1 MRRTTV
7 FNFKTITSLG
17 RTVITLADATTDLVS
32 INADSLVKLS
42 RAGNN
47 IAGVAED
54 ATGAWR
60 ESALLQLQ
68 RDHAIKLAEF
78 DLPSN

>member
-1 MRRTTV
+1 MSIINIKSLTTLNELMSTG
-7 FNFKTITSLG
+7 FEGLTE
-17 RTVITLADATTDLVS
+17 VS
-32 INADSLVKLS
+32 KVNLDSLVKLS

-54 ATGAWR
+54 ATSAWK
-60 ESALLQLQ
+60 EEALLDLK
-68 RDHAIKLAEF
+68 RKHATKVAEF

>member
-1 MRRTTV
+1 M
-7 FNFKTITSLG
+7 FNFKTVTSIG